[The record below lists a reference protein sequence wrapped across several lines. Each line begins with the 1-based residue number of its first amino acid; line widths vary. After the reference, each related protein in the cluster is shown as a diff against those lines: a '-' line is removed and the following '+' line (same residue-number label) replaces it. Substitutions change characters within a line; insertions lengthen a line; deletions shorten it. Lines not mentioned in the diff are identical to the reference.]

1 MHICRHFHREDR
13 TDKQKEHKMTSAET
27 FANEYLGKIFYFC
40 LKKTGNDSD
49 AEELSSDICYEV
61 VAALKNGTVPENFDA
76 WVWTIARRR
85 WAKFAARKYYR
96 EPEQVDIRDY
106 DDMLASSDDV
116 ERDVILSEDLALL
129 RRELAFVRSEYRNIL
144 VSHYVDE
151 MSVSEI
157 ARVQNIPV
165 GTVKTRL
172 QKSRKILKEGMNMA
186 RTFGVRSY
194 KPEDIAFGSS
204 GFINSFSPWSL
215 VQRKIPKNI
224 LLEASNN
231 PSTIEELSM
240 ELGIAVPYMEEE
252 VKILEDGELLKK
264 VEGDKYITNFF
275 IMPRECQE
283 ELDALCWQ
291 YAERNYEVLWK
302 LACKA
307 AEKAK
312 EIGTLN
318 GTISDEDVKM
328 YFVGNVGFRVYLSP
342 FTNHILVEHF
352 HRKDGGTWGFMG
364 YENGAKLRPHTPFN
378 NSFHRANGIYL
389 GGYFANG
396 FGFEKIIYKIYN
408 NYSMPGEQGR
418 RMLKQLA
425 VSGGDVSGFS
435 ENDTFILNE
444 MINCGF
450 AVKTDDGKV
459 LPRVITIGDKISEIM
474 QPVWADSEN
483 TRLKDEMKALAET
496 AKEIVARY
504 CSDSLKDD
512 FEFYVAESSFILSR
526 MATLIK
532 EHGLYTGNSREFV
545 ALMY

>member
-1 MHICRHFHREDR
+1 
-13 TDKQKEHKMTSAET
+13 MTSAEK
-27 FANEYLGKIFYFC
+27 FAKEYLGKVFYFC
-40 LKKTGNDSD
+40 LKKTGRDDD
-49 AEELSSDICYEV
+49 AEELSSDIAFEV
-61 VAALKNGTVPENFDA
+61 ISSLSRGASPENFDA
-76 WVWTIARRR
+76 WVWTVARRR
-85 WAKFAARKYYR
+85 WAKFAARKYYKN
-96 EPEQVDIRDY
+96 PEQVDIRDY
-106 DDMLASSDDV
+106 DDILAADDDV
-116 ERDVILSEDLALL
+116 ERDVILSDDIASL
-129 RRELAFVRSEYRNIL
+129 RRELAFIRSDYRKIL

-157 ARVQNIPV
+157 SKKYDIPV

-172 QKSRKILKEGMNMA
+172 QNSRKILKEGMNMA

-194 KPEDIAFGSS
+194 KPEDIDFIQS
-204 GFINSFSPWSL
+204 GDIVKINPWEAI
-215 VQRKIPKNI
+215 QRKIPKNI

-231 PSTIEELSM
+231 PSTIEELAM
-240 ELGIAVPYMEEE
+240 ELGVAVPYMEEE
-252 VKILEDGELLKK
+252 VKILEDTELLKK
-264 VEGDKYITNFF
+264 VDGDKYLTSFF
-275 IMPRECQE
+275 IEPRECQE
-283 ELDALCWQ
+283 ELDQLCWQ
-291 YAERNYEVLWK
+291 YAERNYEALWK

-307 AEKAK
+307 AERAK

-318 GTISDEDVKM
+318 GTIPDEDVKM

-342 FTNHILVEHF
+342 FTNHILVQHF
-352 HRKDGGTWGFMG
+352 DRKDGGTWGFVG
-364 YENGAKLRPHTPFN
+364 LEKGAKLRPCSPFGN
-378 NSFHRANGIYL
+378 NIQNTNGIYL

-396 FGFEKIIYKIYN
+396 FGFEKHIYMTTYVR
-408 NYSMPGEQGR
+408 GEQGR

-435 ENDTFILNE
+435 ENDKFILNE
-444 MINCGF
+444 MINCGL

-483 TRLKDEMKALAET
+483 TRLKEEMKELAKT
-496 AKEIVARY
+496 AKDIVARY

-512 FEFYVAESSFILSR
+512 FEYYVANSSFILSR

-532 EHGLYTGNSREFV
+532 QNGLYTGGNAQFV

>member
-1 MHICRHFHREDR
+1 
-13 TDKQKEHKMTSAET
+13 MTSAEK
-27 FANEYLGKIFYFC
+27 FAKEYLGKVFYFC
-40 LKKTGNDSD
+40 LKKTGNDDD
-49 AEELSSDICYEV
+49 AEELSSDIAYEV
-61 VAALKNGTVPENFDA
+61 ISSLSRGASPENFDA
-76 WVWTIARRR
+76 WVWTVARRR
-85 WAKFAARKYYR
+85 WAKFAARKYYKN
-96 EPEQVDIRDY
+96 PEQVDIRDY
-106 DDMLASSDDV
+106 DDILAADDDV
-116 ERDVILSEDLALL
+116 ERDVILSEDTLSL
-129 RRELAFVRSEYRNIL
+129 RRELAFIRSDYRKIL

-157 ARVQNIPV
+157 SKKYDIPV

-172 QKSRKILKEGMNMA
+172 QNSRKILKEGMNMA

-194 KPEDIAFGSS
+194 NPEDIDFIQS
-204 GFINSFSPWSL
+204 GDIVKINPWEAI
-215 VQRKIPKNI
+215 QRKIPKNI

-231 PSTIEELSM
+231 PSTVEELAM

-252 VKILEDGELLKK
+252 VKILEDVELLKR
-264 VEGDKYITNFF
+264 VDGDKYLTNFF
-275 IMPRECQE
+275 IEPRECQE
-283 ELDALCWQ
+283 ELDELCWQ
-291 YAERNYEVLWK
+291 YAERNYEALWK

-307 AEKAK
+307 AERAK

-352 HRKDGGTWGFMG
+352 HRKDGGTWGFVG
-364 YENGAKLRPHTPFN
+364 LEKGAKLRPRASFGN
-378 NSFHRANGIYL
+378 NIQNTNGIYL
-389 GGYFANG
+389 GGYFATG
-396 FGFEKIIYKIYN
+396 FGFEKHIY
-408 NYSMPGEQGR
+408 MTAHVMGEQGR

-444 MINCGF
+444 MINCGL

-483 TRLKDEMKALAET
+483 TRLKDEMKALVET

-512 FEFYVAESSFILSR
+512 FEYYVAEASFIISR

-532 EHGLYTGNSREFV
+532 ERGLYTGNSREFV

>member
-1 MHICRHFHREDR
+1 
-13 TDKQKEHKMTSAET
+13 MTSAEK
-27 FANEYLGKIFYFC
+27 FAKEYLGKVFYFC
-40 LKKTGNDSD
+40 LKKTGNDDD
-49 AEELSSDICYEV
+49 AEELSSDIAYEV
-61 VAALKNGTVPENFDA
+61 ISSLSRGASPENFDA

-85 WAKFAARKYYR
+85 WAKFAARKYYKN
-96 EPEQVDIRDY
+96 PEQVDIRDY
-106 DDMLASSDDV
+106 DDILAADDDV
-116 ERDVILSEDLALL
+116 ERDVILSEDTLSL
-129 RRELAFVRSEYRNIL
+129 RRELAFIRSDYRKIL

-157 ARVQNIPV
+157 SKKYDIPV

-172 QKSRKILKEGMNMA
+172 QNSRKILKEGMNMA

-194 KPEDIAFGSS
+194 NPEDIALSQS
-204 GFINSFSPWSL
+204 GTIKDINPWEA

-231 PSTIEELSM
+231 PSTIEELAM

-252 VKILEDGELLKK
+252 VEILEKSELLKK
-264 VEGDKYITNFF
+264 IDGDKYITSFF
-275 IMPRECQE
+275 IEPRECQE
-283 ELDALCWQ
+283 ELDELCWQ
-291 YAERNYEVLWK
+291 YAERNYEALWK

-307 AEKAK
+307 AERAK
-312 EIGTLN
+312 EIGASN

-342 FTNHILVEHF
+342 FTNHILVQHF
-352 HRKDGGTWGFMG
+352 HRKDGGTWGFVG
-364 YENGAKLRPHTPFN
+364 LEKGAKLRPHTPFN
-378 NSFHRANGIYL
+378 NVYNNTNGIYL

-396 FGFEKIIYKIYN
+396 FGFEKKIYN
-408 NYSMPGEQGR
+408 DFDMVDENRR

-444 MINCGF
+444 MINCGL

-483 TRLKDEMKALAET
+483 TRLKEEMKELAKT

-512 FEFYVAESSFILSR
+512 FEYYVAKSSFILSR

-532 EHGLYTGNSREFV
+532 ERGLYTGNSREFV